1 MSLENNSNLTP
12 ATLYGKGDN
21 GNVSMQVSPTGIIL
35 GGDLNT
41 ATPITATISQA
52 GIITDNPTGFNILSS
67 LNMNSN
73 AITNVDNISSTTVGA
88 ASLILS
94 SAGGMEQT
102 ADQNIDIT
110 STNGYI
116 NLVANENNITLSS
129 TAEISL
135 NANAILLNAPSTN
148 ILETTR
154 LVSLIDGV
162 NNGYINLDMRTTT
175 DQIPTLELQK
185 DGLIASISKN
195 NDLFITTDQ
204 GLQMN
209 CLKEMVVSS
218 ANNNIRLYNPSG
230 GVYIDKNINASD
242 GDITAGN
249 MFANSFNGSLIGN
262 ASTASI
268 SSSSNTVLC
277 NNTSANL
284 VHYITFVDSNVSGY
298 RTPQA
303 TNGLSFNP
311 NSNILTTTSFNGSLT
326 GTASASS
333 TITLTSDNTSGT
345 YYLPFSKLNGG
356 TGRSLFIDDTTG
368 PLTYNP
374 STSTLTATNF
384 TGLCSTTGLVFLQTL
399 TGTITGSAIATTFTF
414 PSIFNTTYKNYK
426 ILFTFGENAFTAYP
440 SVSLNGYIGTNVPT
454 TGDMYGYDMTS
465 GALSAVNL
473 ANQVLATTP
482 LQLTGACLPNVHIEF
497 DVFNVGYTTLQ
508 SNNIVK
514 IVCNSTYNNPGVKG
528 IRNITTMT
536 NQNSSSTIT
545 GLSLS
550 SILGVGNNPTWT
562 AKIYG
567 YK

>member
-1 MSLENNSNLTP
+1 MSLINNSNLTP

-52 GIITDNPTGFNILSS
+52 GIITDNPNGFNILSS
-67 LNMNSN
+67 LNMNSQN
-73 AITNVDNISSTTVGA
+73 ITDTNQ
-88 ASLILS
+88 LS
-94 SAGGMEQT
+94 SPSG
-102 ADQNIDIT
+102 NDIT
-110 STNGYI
+110 INSSSQI
-116 NLVANENNITLSS
+116 NLLSYDNVNINPGVNLIVNSTDSIILNANGGS
-129 TAEISL
+129 
-135 NANAILLNAPSTN
+135 ANAILLNAPSTN
-148 ILETTR
+148 ILETTQ
-154 LVSLIDGV
+154 LVSLIDGA

-185 DGLIASISKN
+185 DGLVASISKN

-218 ANNNIRLYNPSG
+218 ATNNIRLYNPSG
-230 GVYIDKNINASD
+230 GVYIDKNIGASD
-242 GDITAGN
+242 GNITAGE
-249 MFANSFNGSLIGN
+249 MYANSFTGSLIGN

-268 SSSSNTVLC
+268 SSSSNSVFC

-311 NSNILTTTSFNGSLT
+311 NSNILTATSFNGSLT
-326 GTASASS
+326 GTASAST

-384 TGLCSTTGLVFLQTL
+384 TGSLNTTGLVFLQTL

-440 SVSLNGYIGTNVPT
+440 SVSLNGYSGTNVPT
-454 TGDMYGYDMTS
+454 TGDIYGYDMTS
-465 GALSAVNL
+465 GALSPVNL

-482 LQLTGACLPNVHIEF
+482 LQMTGACLPNVHIEF